1 MYAEQGDA
9 CLNRAQRRG
18 LGTEI
23 VIIQR
28 PANRPNC
35 VAIFRKPKAKL
46 LRQPVTSYASI
57 CPFFYSNLPR
67 WNWELKLVGSQGR
80 QDAGLALTREG
91 LTVAIRR
98 KVKGKRPH
106 SNVALEET
114 VPAFSYNPDKLAPVI
129 VSLWT
134 NPQRVLQRD
143 GDGNPTQHAYDDA
156 TAAINAAGFD
166 LERAVIIS
174 EEEHDDDYTM
184 QFDNEVVFVLPDR
197 DRAKDPATSAPKL
210 LETAKLLMACTPNG
224 I

>member
-1 MYAEQGDA
+1 V
-9 CLNRAQRRG
+9 G

-23 VIIQR
+23 VI
-28 PANRPNC
+28 PTPDNWPNFVANLQE
-35 VAIFRKPKAKL
+35 AEGQS
-46 LRQPVTSYASI
+46 LRQPVTSYTSI
-57 CPFFYSNLPR
+57 FPFFYCNLPQ
-67 WNWELKLVGSQGR
+67 WNLELKLVCSARR
-80 QDAGLALTREG
+80 QNARPALSREG

-98 KVKGKRPH
+98 KVRKVKGKRPH
-106 SNVALEET
+106 SNLSLEET

-134 NPQRVLQRD
+134 NPQRVLQR
-143 GDGNPTQHAYDDA
+143 GADGNPTQHAYDDA

-174 EEEHDDDYTM
+174 EEEHDNDYTM